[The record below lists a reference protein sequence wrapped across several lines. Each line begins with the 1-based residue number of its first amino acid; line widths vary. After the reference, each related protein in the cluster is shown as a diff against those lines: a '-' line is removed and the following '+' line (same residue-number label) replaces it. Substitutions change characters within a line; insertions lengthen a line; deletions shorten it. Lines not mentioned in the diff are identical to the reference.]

1 MKRHSIHNARLRL
14 GDYSWVFEVFGRAIR
29 ITQRFQNRQV
39 DTVEIHD
46 KLLPA
51 FISHLVK
58 GMQQLREAQR
68 RECDSFD
75 ELLRQ
80 WKVAATKR

>member
-1 MKRHSIHNARLRL
+1 MKRHSIHNARLKL

-29 ITQRFQNRQV
+29 ITQTFQNRCA
-39 DTVEIHD
+39 DTVEIHE

-58 GMQQLREAQR
+58 GMQQLREVQR
-68 RECDSFD
+68 RERDAVN
-75 ELLRQ
+75 ELLNQ
-80 WKVAATKR
+80 WKVTATKR